1 MMEQSVARE
10 TRVARG
16 ATGAHN
22 PGSGGAT
29 PPPATSSPDSYP
41 IPQPPAPA
49 RRLALYLTGK
59 PATVTAA
66 LEALAKRDAWRGGA
80 A

>member
-1 MMEQSVARE
+1 MMPQSVARE
-10 TRVARG
+10 TRLARG
-16 ATGAHN
+16 ATGVHS

-41 IPQPPAPA
+41 IPHPPAPA

-59 PATVTAA
+59 PGAVVTA
-66 LEALAKRDAWRGGA
+66 LERLAKRDGWRGGA